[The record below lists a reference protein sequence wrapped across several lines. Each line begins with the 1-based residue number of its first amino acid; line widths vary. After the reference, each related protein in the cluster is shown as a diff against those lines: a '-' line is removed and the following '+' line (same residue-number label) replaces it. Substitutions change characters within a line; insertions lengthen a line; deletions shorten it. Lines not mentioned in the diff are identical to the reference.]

1 MNTNNGHQLLDDSQ
15 LDTVTGGSIISDVE
29 NGAAAIARANGGL
42 LGGLG
47 PKFPI
52 DAGLS
57 GAIKAGPAFGKIP
70 H

>member
-15 LDTVTGGSIISDVE
+15 LDTVTGGSIISDVV
-29 NGAAAIARANGGL
+29 NGAAAIARAIGGL

-52 DAGLS
+52 DGGIS
-57 GAIKAGPAFGKIP
+57 GAVKAGPVS
-70 H
+70 